1 MKPRSKAVT
10 AMRRSGIREIMDLAW
25 RTPDV
30 LHLEVGE
37 PNFPTPDHIVEA
49 AVRAARGG
57 YTKYTPN
64 RGLVELREAI
74 VGKLETHNRIAADI
88 DDIVVTTGATN
99 ALILAF
105 MVLVDPG
112 DVVLLPDLEWPNL
125 AMTPTMLNARVV
137 RYRLEPNDGFLPDID
152 GLDRLCRSTSNVKVL
167 VLNSPSNPTGAV
179 YPRSVVEGLVELAER
194 HDLYVISDECYED
207 IVFEGEHVSPAS
219 VGSSDRIV
227 SVFSVSKS
235 YAMTG
240 WRLGYAVAGEALA
253 RDMAKTQEIVTACAN
268 AVSQKAAEAAIRGDQ
283 DCVVA
288 MREAYRERRD
298 LAVGRLDEAGLLVSR
313 PGGAFYIMADTG
325 GCGLDGYEFCRRLI
339 TEHGVALAPGEA
351 FGEGGEG
358 KVRISLAA
366 DIDVLDEG
374 LARFEKAVA
383 AWC

>member
-253 RDMAKTQEIVTACAN
+253 RDMAQTQEIVTACAT
-268 AVSQKAAEAAIRGDQ
+268 AVSLGTT
-283 DCVVA
+283 
-288 MREAYRERRD
+288 RR
-298 LAVGRLDEAGLLVSR
+298 
-313 PGGAFYIMADTG
+313 
-325 GCGLDGYEFCRRLI
+325 
-339 TEHGVALAPGEA
+339 
-351 FGEGGEG
+351 
-358 KVRISLAA
+358 
-366 DIDVLDEG
+366 
-374 LARFEKAVA
+374 
-383 AWC
+383 